1 MTSALGQGRSRWPVN
16 MSWLLL
22 ALACCAAVV
31 YGVRIWKMT
40 PTIDVVVGMSSTIS
54 GKGQFF
60 PLAST
65 GYTEQTSVH
74 FVPREDGEPH
84 EYAAQLV
91 GLVQPVFRLDPGSGP
106 GSVVLHSIR
115 IQNKHGEVRLDG
127 PALREAVRP
136 LNQLAVEGTGERLA
150 FRSEGP
156 DPHLEV
162 SVPPELLE
170 GHRQYRHR
178 AAMIGLAGATT
189 LLFLLWLAR
198 ARLRA
203 FAATG
208 DRRSRMGFFC
218 IGLAATLALLGL
230 LGAGC
235 GGLCDVD
242 GFRYGAGLL
251 LAALALAAIGAASL
265 RLLDMDDPG
274 TTRLFL
280 WIATGQLVLILYI
293 YGRSA
298 LQAVVPGP
306 PLGSFEL
313 AILTAAALAYLWR
326 TRHARVRRVA
336 PCHAWLAIELAL
348 LAAICLVVADRELPR
363 VVMLS
368 SDPDTHAYL
377 ARQVELLG
385 AIPWHGEATFGYP
398 AGTAAL
404 GFIWAKLALLDVRNS
419 VAALPLLQSFLAALI
434 LGEALS
440 MRTRSPSVRL
450 VVMLTTVGIT
460 GAGFLIPLYWNYSHM
475 EGAGRQMAIA
485 TAAIV
490 AAMLLSGGSSRD
502 RDGKLALVVLASL
515 FALAVLNPISAVIP
529 IILAV
534 GWVVHHAIV
543 HGRISW
549 WLLGIA
555 ALPML
560 LLLDPYYF
568 RMFTDFGPTN
578 PKITIS
584 DRMQVK
590 SVHQILTEW
599 RDHHAANPLHFLPG
613 GWTMGPGQ
621 AVPMFGALLAT
632 IVALRLMLRSSVRV
646 SASTLLA
653 IGLIVLALVAAEGL
667 FWALRDDSRVY
678 LLAPYYAF
686 TLGQFKILLVTGMA
700 GGIILLGRARRLKPL
715 KLTIPA
721 ILLILLV
728 RLGMHETQRFAL
740 EPRADYCGSLG
751 CASPDDIAVMT
762 RFAAMIQSDGNR
774 PSTLPR
780 VLVPNSVHHT
790 ANEDWVF
797 PVTGARAL
805 PFHDVPPVAF
815 FYYQGDDDYTTVAYQ
830 AHVCRHFDREWLA
843 SQGIGYVF
851 LPSVRDAAC
860 MDGMEQLP
868 ATEEIVVRSG
878 NSYLLRLRDP

>member
-1 MTSALGQGRSRWPVN
+1 VNSARGQGRSRWPVTII
-16 MSWLLL
+16 WLVLT
-22 ALACCAAVV
+22 LACCAAVL
-31 YGVRIWKMT
+31 YGVRSWKVT
-40 PTIDVVVGMSSTIS
+40 ATFDVAVEMSSTIG

-60 PLAST
+60 PHTST

-74 FVPREDGEPH
+74 FVPIEDGKPH
-84 EYAAQLV
+84 EYAARLA
-91 GLVQPVFRLDPGSGP
+91 GLAQPAFRLDPGSGA
-106 GSVVLHSIR
+106 GIVVLHSIR
-115 IQNKHGEVRLDG
+115 IQSEHGEVRLDG
-127 PALREAVRP
+127 PALRDAVRP
-136 LNQLAVEGTGERLA
+136 LNQLAFEGTDGRLA

-156 DPHLEV
+156 DPYLHV
-162 SVPPELLE
+162 SVPSELLE
-170 GHRQYRHR
+170 GDRQSRRHG
-178 AAMIGLAGATT
+178 AMIGLAGAIT

-203 FAATG
+203 ILVSG
-208 DRRSRMGFFC
+208 SRLSNVGFFC
-218 IGLAATLALLGL
+218 IGLAATLVLLGV
-230 LGAGC
+230 LGTGC
-235 GGLCDVD
+235 GGLCDMD
-242 GFRYGAGLL
+242 GFQYGIRLL
-251 LAALALAAIGAASL
+251 LAALALAAIGAAAL
-265 RLLDMDDPG
+265 RLLAIEHPG
-274 TTRLFL
+274 AIRLFL

-298 LQAVVPGP
+298 LQAAVPGP

-313 AILTAAALAYLWR
+313 AILTAAAAAYLWL

-385 AIPWHGEATFGYP
+385 AIPWHGESRFGYP
-398 AGTAAL
+398 AGTATL
-404 GFIWAKLALLDVRNS
+404 GFMWAKLALLDVRNS
-419 VAALPLLQSFLAALI
+419 VAALPLLQSFFAALI

-450 VVMLTTVGIT
+450 VVMLTTIGIT
-460 GAGFLIPLYWNYSHM
+460 GAGFLIPLYSNYSHM

-490 AAMLLSGGSSRD
+490 AAMLLSGEPSRD
-502 RDGKLALVVLASL
+502 RDRKLALIVLASL
-515 FALAVLNPISAVIP
+515 FTMAVLNPISAVIP

-534 GWVVHHAIV
+534 GWVVHHAITR
-543 HGRISW
+543 GKISW
-549 WLLGIA
+549 WLLGIT
-555 ALPML
+555 ALPVL

-568 RMFTDFGPTN
+568 QMFTDFGSTN

-590 SVHQILTEW
+590 SAHQVLTEW
-599 RDHHAANPLHFLPG
+599 WDYHAANPLHFPPG

-621 AVPMFGALLAT
+621 AVPMFGGLLAT

-646 SASTLLA
+646 SASTVLT
-653 IGLIVLALVAAEGL
+653 IGLIVAALVAAEGL
-667 FWALRDDSRVY
+667 FWALRDDRRFY

-686 TLGQFKILLVTGMA
+686 TLGQLKILLVIGMA
-700 GGIILLGRARRLKPL
+700 GGIIVLGHARGLKPL
-715 KLTIPA
+715 KLAIPA
-721 ILLILLV
+721 ILLILPV
-728 RLGMHETQRFAL
+728 RLGMHETQRFVL

-751 CASPDDIAVMT
+751 CASPDDLAVMA
-762 RFAAMIQSDGNR
+762 RFAGMIQSDGDKL
-774 PSTLPR
+774 SDLPR

-790 ANEDWVF
+790 RNEDWVF
-797 PVTGARAL
+797 PITGARAL

-815 FYYQGDDDYTTVAYQ
+815 FYYQGDDDYTTDAYH

-851 LPSVRDAAC
+851 LPSVRGAAC

-868 ATEEIVVRSG
+868 ATEEIVARSG